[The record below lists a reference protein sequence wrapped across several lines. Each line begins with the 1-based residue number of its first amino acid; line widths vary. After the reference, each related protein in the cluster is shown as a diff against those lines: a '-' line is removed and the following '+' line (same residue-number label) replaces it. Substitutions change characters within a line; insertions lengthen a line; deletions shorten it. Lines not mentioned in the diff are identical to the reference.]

1 MWKTLRINMS
11 SATVSEEDFKAEYL
25 GIGGRGLVAR
35 VAVEELDPRCDPLGP
50 GNKLILATTAF
61 AGMGVSGANRLS
73 VGCKSPLTGGL
84 RESNSGGTMATYM
97 VNHGIRLMTPKG
109 SPGRRPRLLH
119 IDAAGKATLERPR
132 KSGAQL
138 PAG

>member
-11 SATVSEEDFKAEYL
+11 SATITEEDFKTEYR

-35 VAVEELDPRCDPLGP
+35 VAVEELNPRCDPLGP
-50 GNKLILATTAF
+50 DNKLILATTAF

-84 RESNSGGTMATYM
+84 RESNSGGTFATY
-97 VNHGIRLMTPKG
+97 
-109 SPGRRPRLLH
+109 
-119 IDAAGKATLERPR
+119 
-132 KSGAQL
+132 
-138 PAG
+138 